1 MTILFVVRESTFD
14 VGSIGTLTA
23 SAKMDLLLI
32 SYRIKTFYM
41 YEMNNILDK
50 GLNVKLTNE
59 NIVEFTETCAV
70 YKDVE
75 LLNKELG
82 KKQNMNNGVEAY
94 KIYVN
99 DGSGGSN
106 IKYAESYR
114 VYALKGEKP
123 SFKNSYSNTYPQKL
137 TDGEVND
144 MNDSKNINRNGD
156 RDAWNLF
163 TISQLK
169 VKL

>member
-1 MTILFVVRESTFD
+1 
-14 VGSIGTLTA
+14 
-23 SAKMDLLLI
+23 
-32 SYRIKTFYM
+32 M

-59 NIVEFTETCAV
+59 NIVEFTETGAV

-75 LLNKELG
+75 LLNKRAKG
-82 KKQNMNNGVEAY
+82 RCRNMNKGWKPI

-137 TDGEVND
+137 TDGEVDD